1 MQRHFEIEL
10 EQLQVRIIEMGALVQ
25 QAIHLSVDVFQ
36 SGNALLTGEEAI
48 HSAKEVINRIEPQVN
63 ELQRQ
68 IDKNALDLLALQHV
82 VASDLRFVTTA
93 TRIGNDLESMSDR
106 AVNIAHRAISIL
118 ASRNPNSVAQI
129 PAMAQAV
136 EAMVRDAM
144 DSFVRRD
151 EPLALLILKREKEI
165 HRYRDQVFQELTSGV
180 TSETQ
185 AIQHSLDL
193 ILISRNLER
202 ITDHATSIAENVVF
216 MVRGEDIR
224 HRYNVAGGPH

>member
-10 EQLQVRIIEMGALVQ
+10 EQLQGRIVEMGVLVQ
-25 QAIHLSVDVFQ
+25 QAIHLSVEVFKGG
-36 SGNALLTGEEAI
+36 STPVAGVEAI
-48 HSAKEVINRIEPQVN
+48 DSAKDVINRIEPQVN

-68 IDKNALDLLALQHV
+68 IDKNAMDLLALQHV

-106 AVNIAHRAISIL
+106 AVNIAHRAISIQ
-118 ASRNPNSVAQI
+118 ASSNPHSAAQI
-129 PAMAQAV
+129 PVMAEAV

-144 DSFVRRD
+144 DAFKRRD
-151 EPLALLILKREKEI
+151 EPLAHLILKREKEI
-165 HRYRDQVFQELTSGV
+165 HEYRDQVFQELTSAV

-185 AIQHSLDL
+185 AIQQALDL

-202 ITDHATSIAENVVF
+202 IADHATNIAENVVF

-224 HRYNVAGGPH
+224 HRYNVAGGPL